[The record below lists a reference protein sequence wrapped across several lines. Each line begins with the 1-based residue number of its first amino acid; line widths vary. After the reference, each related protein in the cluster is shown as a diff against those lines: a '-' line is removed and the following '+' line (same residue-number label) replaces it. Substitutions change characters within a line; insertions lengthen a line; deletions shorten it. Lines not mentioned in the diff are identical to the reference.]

1 MLPRLI
7 DANYVDRFTLYLC
20 FSDGSEGEIDLEG
33 ELDGEIFEPLKDI
46 FYFKNFVV
54 NRELHTITWPN
65 GADFSPE
72 FLYDK
77 LKVIA

>member
-54 NRELHTITWPN
+54 H
-65 GADFSPE
+65 
-72 FLYDK
+72 
-77 LKVIA
+77 VH